1 MRHRFFWEDDL
12 IKIGWGDESSLA
24 EWDAIL
30 AWVLHQL
37 DNSPSRLH
45 ILIDFSAIYDVTA
58 EVFPPTVASRLA
70 EHPQAGY
77 ILLVSLN
84 PVFVHFVNQH
94 WITQAD
100 EPIGLRAFLDV
111 SDALGW
117 LRGRSL

>member
-30 AWVLHQL
+30 AWVVHQL

-45 ILIDFSAIYDVTA
+45 ILIDFSAIYEVSA
-58 EVFPPTVASRLA
+58 EIFPPTVASRLA

-77 ILLVSLN
+77 ILLVSFN

-117 LRGRSL
+117 LRGKPL